1 MIIGEIVDFVHNV
14 VIVVV
19 AAAAADGGCGRR
31 GRCRIRVLILTCQE
45 IQLACEIKND

>member
-19 AAAAADGGCGRR
+19 AAAAAAADDDDFAADSSFCDYLV
-31 GRCRIRVLILTCQE
+31 CASLIVVQYSFF
-45 IQLACEIKND
+45 I

>member
-19 AAAAADGGCGRR
+19 AAADDFAAAGSFCDYLVCAS
-31 GRCRIRVLILTCQE
+31 LIVVQYSFF
-45 IQLACEIKND
+45 I

>member
-19 AAAAADGGCGRR
+19 AAAADDFAAASSFCDYLVCAS
-31 GRCRIRVLILTCQE
+31 LIVVQYSFF
-45 IQLACEIKND
+45 I

>member
-19 AAAAADGGCGRR
+19 AAAADDFAAASSFCDYLLCAS
-31 GRCRIRVLILTCQE
+31 LIVVQYSFF
-45 IQLACEIKND
+45 I